1 LNYADCHVP
10 ARRYSL
16 KAVLPAL
23 VPDLTYEGTEV
34 ANGQD
39 AGLAWVSLIRGTG
52 DQAERERLG
61 P

>member
-23 VPDLTYEGTEV
+23 VPDLTSEGMEV

-39 AGLAWVSLIRGTG
+39 AGLARVSHTRHRGSG
-52 DQAERERLG
+52 
-61 P
+61 